1 MQPSPRSF
9 SEQLQ
14 KRCSVRRYIEM
25 QILSSHNRLIPPARC
40 AARNIFSSVSCCVEL
55 CLFVPGLGQLTAKF
69 FDIKN
74 RGGATGFLACVKR
87 HVAAAARKA
96 HATRVAPHPLVGK
109 TMLRRGPLRDNAAS
123 LGAIFVP
130 CAWRQRTGNNR
141 TTVMIREFFFFLSFL
156 KHSQSSICKK
166 MRYSIS
172 SG

>member
-1 MQPSPRSF
+1 MSGTEHAVLIRPFGIESYFLMQPSPRSF

-40 AARNIFSSVSCCVEL
+40 AARNIFSSVSCFVEL

-96 HATRVAPHPLVGK
+96 HVIRGLHHIPSSEKPCCDEGHFATMPPRWVQFSSLCLETKDGK
-109 TMLRRGPLRDNAAS
+109 
-123 LGAIFVP
+123 
-130 CAWRQRTGNNR
+130 
-141 TTVMIREFFFFLSFL
+141 
-156 KHSQSSICKK
+156 
-166 MRYSIS
+166 
-172 SG
+172 